1 MNRIMMNSE
10 EPKKDII
17 TQKDIITISEL
28 AHEFDVSTRSIR
40 FYEEKGMISPGRTNG
55 NQRFYTKRDRARLR
69 LILRGKRFGY
79 TLEEIAEIIGMTDV
93 DYNEA
98 EQLRKALKFGDRRL
112 AEIRERISE
121 LQHLEHD
128 LMALHEHMDSR
139 LKELEVKK
147 DKRAV
152 EEYFEE

>member
-1 MNRIMMNSE
+1 MNEDEKI
-10 EPKKDII
+10 KD
-17 TQKDIITISEL
+17 TITISEL

-98 EQLRKALKFGDRRL
+98 EQLRKALRFGEKRL
-112 AEIRERISE
+112 AEIRERIVE
-121 LQHLEHD
+121 LEQLEHD
-128 LMALHEHMDSR
+128 FILLQNHMDTR
-139 LKELEVKK
+139 LKELESGS
-147 DKRAV
+147 
-152 EEYFEE
+152 

>member
-1 MNRIMMNSE
+1 MFKE
-10 EPKKDII
+10 EIVKD
-17 TQKDIITISEL
+17 TITISEL

-98 EQLRKALKFGDRRL
+98 EQLKKALRFGEKRM
-112 AEIRERISE
+112 AEIRERIVE
-121 LQHLEHD
+121 LEQLEHD
-128 LMALHEHMDSR
+128 FILLQDHMDKR
-139 LKELEVKK
+139 LKELESGT
-147 DKRAV
+147 
-152 EEYFEE
+152 

>member
-1 MNRIMMNSE
+1 MNEDEKI
-10 EPKKDII
+10 KD
-17 TQKDIITISEL
+17 TITISEL

-98 EQLRKALKFGDRRL
+98 EQLRKALRFGEKRL
-112 AEIRERISE
+112 AEIRERIVE
-121 LQHLEHD
+121 LEQLEHD
-128 LMALHEHMDSR
+128 FILLQNHMDIR
-139 LKELEVKK
+139 LKELESGS
-147 DKRAV
+147 
-152 EEYFEE
+152 

>member
-1 MNRIMMNSE
+1 MFKE
-10 EPKKDII
+10 EIVKD
-17 TQKDIITISEL
+17 TITISEL

-98 EQLRKALKFGDRRL
+98 EQLKKALRFGEKRM
-112 AEIRERISE
+112 AEIRERIVE
-121 LQHLEHD
+121 LEQLEHD
-128 LMALHEHMDSR
+128 FILLQDHMDKR
-139 LKELEVKK
+139 LKELESGS
-147 DKRAV
+147 
-152 EEYFEE
+152 

>member
-1 MNRIMMNSE
+1 MNEDDKI
-10 EPKKDII
+10 KD
-17 TQKDIITISEL
+17 TITISEL

-98 EQLRKALKFGDRRL
+98 EQLRKALRFGEKRL
-112 AEIRERISE
+112 AEIRERIVE
-121 LQHLEHD
+121 LEQLEHD
-128 LMALHEHMDSR
+128 FILLQNHMDNR
-139 LKELEVKK
+139 LKELESGS
-147 DKRAV
+147 
-152 EEYFEE
+152 